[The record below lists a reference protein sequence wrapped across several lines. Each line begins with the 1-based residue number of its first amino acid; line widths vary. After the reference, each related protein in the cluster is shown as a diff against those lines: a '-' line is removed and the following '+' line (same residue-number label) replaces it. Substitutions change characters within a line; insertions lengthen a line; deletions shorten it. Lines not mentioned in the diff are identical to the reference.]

1 MSQTGTKPQAERT
14 TFVNVLIISDDP
26 GLQTP
31 LKQSLEAEGFRPVIA
46 GTVIS
51 ALETLSSR
59 PVDLILLD
67 PALPGQPGLGLLKS
81 LRYAYKDIPVILLT
95 SENEMNDKLQDSVH
109 VTCDCLTAPFEAGE
123 LMIRIRSVMDRM
135 KTDTNMLAAKSL
147 HIGIIEIDRTERT
160 FKIAGQLVKTTSK
173 EFGLMWLLC
182 ENPKKVFSR
191 ERLLDQVWGCQY
203 CGQTRSVDMTV
214 KRLREKM
221 KPYGHL
227 LATVHGLG
235 YKVEV

>member
-14 TFVNVLIISDDP
+14 TFVNVLIIADDFS
-26 GLQTP
+26 LQML
-31 LKQSLEAEGFRPVIA
+31 LKQSLEAEGFRPAIA

-67 PALPGQPGLGLLKS
+67 PALPGQPGYGLLKS

-95 SENEMNDKLQDSVH
+95 SENEMNDKLQDSAH
-109 VTCDCLTAPFEAGE
+109 VTCDCLASPFEAGE
-123 LMIRIRSVMDRM
+123 LVMRIQALMD
-135 KTDTNMLAAKSL
+135 KTKANTSILAANSL
-147 HIGIIEIDRTERT
+147 HIGVIEIDRTERT
-160 FKIAGQLVKTTSK
+160 FKIAGQPVRTTSK
-173 EFGLMWLLC
+173 EFELMWLLC